1 MVSQDS
7 LITLLSMLVGPAIL
21 AFGLIVCVIA
31 HQRHRSS
38 GTVLMLIGSTMVL
51 LQSLFWVYANFTG
64 LFSYSGEF
72 DARTL
77 GIFAGIINTVGQICF
92 FVGLL
97 KLVNYVRSKDSLSW

>member
-21 AFGLIVCVIA
+21 AFGLIVSVIA
-31 HQRHRSS
+31 HQQHRSS
-38 GTVLMLIGSTMVL
+38 GTVLMLIGSTVIL

-64 LFSYSGEF
+64 LFSYDGQF
-72 DARTL
+72 DARTF
-77 GIFAGIINTVGQICF
+77 GIFAGLANTFGQICF

-97 KLVNYVRSKDSLSW
+97 KLVNYVRSKDTVSW